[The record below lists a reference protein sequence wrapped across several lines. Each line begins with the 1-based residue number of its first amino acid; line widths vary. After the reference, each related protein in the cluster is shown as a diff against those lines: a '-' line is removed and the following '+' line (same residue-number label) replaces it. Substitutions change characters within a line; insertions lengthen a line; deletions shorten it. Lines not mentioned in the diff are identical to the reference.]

1 MHAVVVDMPRV
12 ISLTFASPESWSSL
26 LPPDPPF
33 EQLDAN
39 PGLQFAMNRV
49 VAHSERSFGKTI
61 YARHND

>member
-26 LPPDPPF
+26 TPSDPPV

-49 VAHSERSFGKTI
+49 GAHSERFLGKTI